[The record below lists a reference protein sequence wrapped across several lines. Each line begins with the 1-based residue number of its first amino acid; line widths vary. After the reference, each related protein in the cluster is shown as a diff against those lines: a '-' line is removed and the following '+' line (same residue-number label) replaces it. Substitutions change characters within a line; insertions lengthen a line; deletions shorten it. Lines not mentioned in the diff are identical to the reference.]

1 MYLEYHAYIV
11 IYFRDILQTFSRYIY
26 IWLPGKSRDCV
37 CLRMCVTF
45 QSILNIN
52 FKNFIGYFILLLCL
66 NIFIKF
72 EYNKI

>member
-1 MYLEYHAYIV
+1 L
-11 IYFRDILQTFSRYIY
+11 
-26 IWLPGKSRDCV
+26 

-52 FKNFIGYFILLLCL
+52 FKNFIGCFILLLCL
-66 NIFIKF
+66 NISVKF